1 MIPSEFKDADGYK
14 LRFSEK
20 SSEADKKFFRQKYA
34 KVDAVAVEKLHCTTC
49 DMHIGTA
56 PISEKIV
63 RTHMILSVTQCNKCF
78 AFYVSRGFPKNLRSF
93 NFFSSTLEL
102 WRVWKRRGRI

>member
-78 AFYVSRGFPKNLRSF
+78 AFYVSRGFPKK
-93 NFFSSTLEL
+93 SS
-102 WRVWKRRGRI
+102 KF